1 MKSVSLR
8 ALVLSGPAMLSGFN
22 HMACKPAA
30 SLADGISATDPVSQI
45 LAIQEKDAHKAGEVG
60 FLSRLLIQ
68 ATLPHSEPENNEWS
82 RTNGNF
88 TMHMIAP
95 SSVGLP
101 YGCYARLLL
110 VWITTQAVRNKL
122 KVDKGYFSEQ
132 EACRLELGHSLSQ
145 FMAELGLL
153 VTGGQQ
159 GTIERLRVQM
169 CRLFKTTISVTYT
182 EQCNGSQYFIEAD
195 MGARVS
201 DASYIWWSVKSP
213 EQNALWGSWVELS
226 PGFFRLI
233 TDRPVPLDTRVL
245 KLIKRSPMA
254 LDVYCWATYRVS
266 YLKVSTLVPWSSLMS
281 QIGAN
286 YSATAQGRRDFKK
299 RFLDAL
305 RKVKAAW
312 PQLKATPTEK
322 GLLLRPCAPHV
333 ARQSKGPEP

>member
-1 MKSVSLR
+1 MKSASLQKFVPFD
-8 ALVLSGPAMLSGFN
+8 LAMPSGFN
-22 HMACKPAA
+22 HMAFKSAA
-30 SLADGISATDPVSQI
+30 SLAETISATDPVSQI
-45 LAIQEKDAHKAGEVG
+45 LEIHKKVAHEAGQVG
-60 FLSRLLIQ
+60 FFSRLLIQ
-68 ATLPHSEPENNEWS
+68 ATLPHRDPENNEWS
-82 RTNGNF
+82 RTNGNL
-88 TMHMIAP
+88 TMHMITP

-110 VWITTQAVRNKL
+110 LWLTTQAVRNKF
-122 KVDKGYFSEQ
+122 KMDKGYLSEQ
-132 EACRLELGHSLSQ
+132 EACRLELGHTLSA

-153 VTGGQQ
+153 VTGGKR
-159 GTIERLRVQM
+159 GTIERLRDQM
-169 CRLFKTTISVTYT
+169 CRLFKTTISVTYK
-182 EQCNGSQYFIEAD
+182 EQCHDSQYFIEAD

-201 DASYIWWSVKSP
+201 DASYIWWSLKSP
-213 EQNALWGSWVELS
+213 DQNSLCGSWVELS

-233 TDRPVPLDTRVL
+233 TDRPVPLDTRVM

-286 YSATAQGRRDFKK
+286 YSTTAQGRRDFIK
-299 RFLDAL
+299 RFSDAL

-333 ARQSKGPEP
+333 GRQSK